1 MAGLIIANL
10 SAAVRTMA
18 PMSDL
23 PVEVVRSRRRKRTV
37 QAYIVDGRIRVLVPA
52 GLPGEEEARLVDSMV
67 ARATRRFS
75 STTVDLTARARHVA
89 RRYQLPVPSTIEWS
103 DRQLARWGS
112 CTPSDGK
119 IRISNRLATMPDWV
133 LDWVL
138 VHELAHLAVP
148 DHGDRFKALVSRY
161 ELGERAEGY
170 LIAKSET

>member
-1 MAGLIIANL
+1 
-10 SAAVRTMA
+10 
-18 PMSDL
+18 MSDL
-23 PVEVVRSRRRKRTV
+23 PVEVVRSRKRKRTV

-52 GLPGEEEARLVDSMV
+52 GLPGEEEARLVDSIV

-75 STTVDLTARARHVA
+75 STTVDLPARARRLA
-89 RRYQLPVPSTIEWS
+89 RRYQLPVPATIEWS
-103 DRQLARWGS
+103 DRQLSRWGS

-119 IRISNRLATMPDWV
+119 IRISNRLATMPEWV

-170 LIAKSET
+170 LIAKSEP

>member
-1 MAGLIIANL
+1 
-10 SAAVRTMA
+10 
-18 PMSDL
+18 MSDL
-23 PVEVVRSRRRKRTV
+23 PVEVVRSRKRKRTV

-75 STTVDLTARARHVA
+75 STTVDLPARARRLA
-89 RRYQLPVPSTIEWS
+89 RRYQLPVPTTIEWS
-103 DRQLARWGS
+103 DRQLSRWGS

-119 IRISNRLATMPDWV
+119 IRISNRLATMPEWV

-170 LIAKSET
+170 LIAKSEP